1 MLLWKISDCPG
12 VSAAPAA
19 YFLSL
24 AVDVAWILL
33 LRVFHVMH
41 KSYAKF
47 LEFLIQSQS
56 VGIWLSNSIFD
67 CKYLSNLPAYIF
79 SCGLHWGRGLFRGI
93 QAGQDIGFTSA
104 NFQAEYAVLPCC
116 YLHHGN

>member
-79 SCGLHWGRGLFRGI
+79 SCGLRCC
-93 QAGQDIGFTSA
+93 GFAHCAKSVTVP
-104 NFQAEYAVLPCC
+104 YLPSDKSDAIP
-116 YLHHGN
+116 NVPRA